1 MSFETKKFNKIEV
14 NTFYLGNIPQKRIQ
28 IHWRKSTV
36 FKNHRKSLI
45 QHCERSE
52 LGLHFEWTKVH
63 QKCSILAS
71 FLETYGQTV
80 LPDKSLFKGQK
91 LVENGQFLKNLWSN
105 SVIRSLLIG
114 QKLTEN
120 TKIKKFKCDILSDFQ
135 TLCKP
140 FKRNPSFAF
149 LCKDKQFF
157 FLKKR

>member
-52 LGLHFEWTKVH
+52 LGLHFKWTKVD

-105 SVIRSLLIG
+105 SVIR
-114 QKLTEN
+114 QVTFN
-120 TKIKKFKCDILSDFQ
+120 WTKIDGKYQNQKIQMRHFEWFSNIV
-135 TLCKP
+135 
-140 FKRNPSFAF
+140 
-149 LCKDKQFF
+149 
-157 FLKKR
+157 